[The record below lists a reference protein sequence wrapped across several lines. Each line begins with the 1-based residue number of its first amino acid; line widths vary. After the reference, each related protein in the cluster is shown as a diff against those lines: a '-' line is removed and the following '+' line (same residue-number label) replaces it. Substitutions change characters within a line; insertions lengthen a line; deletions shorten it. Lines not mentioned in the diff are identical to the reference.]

1 MAVLVKDIMIKD
13 PITLQKDATIGQAI
27 DLFAHRRIGSLPV
40 VDKSGDVVAFLS
52 DGDII
57 DYVVRNVRRR
67 NNQLNHVRSWYQV
80 DCFNQYIKNVVDDP
94 VYSCATHHVVTVDA
108 HDTVKAAST
117 LIQKKHLKH
126 VPVVEDGK
134 LVGMVTRNDIIQ
146 GMFMDYIKNPDAEC
160 IEGGQDDDF

>member
-1 MAVLVKDIMIKD
+1 MAVVVKDVMIRN
-13 PITLQKDATIGQAI
+13 PITLSKKATIGDAVEI
-27 DLFAHRRIGSLPV
+27 FAKRRVGSLPL
-40 VDKSGDVVAFLS
+40 VDEEGILVGFLS

-80 DCFNQYIKNVVDDP
+80 DCFSQYLKNVVDDP
-94 VYSCATHHVVTVDA
+94 AYACATHHVISVDVHDSVKTV
-108 HDTVKAAST
+108 SG

-126 VPVVEDGK
+126 VPVTEDGK

-146 GMFMDYIKNPDAEC
+146 GLFMDYINNPDAEC